1 MLISMRLA
9 LAVLTAALCLQVGC
23 GPHTRKAPLEGP
35 GEEEKPVGKEEPT
48 ERGQPLEKRD
58 VVEQHW
64 PDGQLRL
71 RKQVLRNPDG
81 TLVNHGTYA
90 RWYSN
95 GHKEYEAVLVR
106 GKKHGTTTRWHKN
119 GRKWSEQHYVN
130 GQKHGASYIWDENG
144 VKRKEEHHVQG
155 KPHGTWTTWDS
166 KGDIK
171 WQGSF
176 DRGVPQS

>member
-1 MLISMRLA
+1 MLISMRFA
-9 LAVLTAALCLQVGC
+9 LAVLTAVLCLQVGC
-23 GPHTRKAPLEGP
+23 GPGPRKAPLEGP
-35 GEEEKPVGKEEPT
+35 GEKGASVGEGESA
-48 ERGQPLEKRD
+48 ERGQPPEKRD
-58 VVEQHW
+58 IVEQRW
-64 PDGQLRL
+64 PDGKLRL

-90 RWYSN
+90 RWHN
-95 GHKEYEAVLVR
+95 TGQKEYEAVLVQ

-130 GQKHGASYIWDENG
+130 GKKHGASYIWDENG
-144 VKRKEEHHVQG
+144 MKRKEEHHVDG
-155 KPHGTWTTWDS
+155 KPDGTWTTWDS
-166 KGDIK
+166 KGEIK